1 MNRYMV
7 GVASAANGGSLTKGG
22 VNMEELWKAIDEYE
36 GYYEVSNFGRVRSL
50 DRVVID
56 TLGRSHHRKG
66 KVKAQTLNT
75 DGYLTVNL
83 SKDGSDKR
91 VRVHIL
97 VGKAFVD
104 GYFDGAEI
112 NHIDCDRTNNH
123 FSNLEWISHS
133 NNVQYSIDMG
143 NHVSV
148 SANYFGENNPNY
160 GNHKLSEI
168 YANDKELSKLK
179 QGRKGKQNGK
189 AVPIV
194 MTFSCGEQLSFDY
207 IGECA
212 EYLIKN
218 SIPRAKSVN
227 AVRNG
232 IEKSIKYNKDY
243 YGLRFEKVR

>member
-1 MNRYMV
+1 M
-7 GVASAANGGSLTKGG
+7 K
-22 VNMEELWKAIDEYE
+22 EIWKTIEGYE

-56 TLGRSHHRKG
+56 SLGRAQHRKG
-66 KVKAQTLNT
+66 KMKAQNLNT
-75 DGYLTVNL
+75 DGYPTVNL
-83 SKDGSDKR
+83 SKDGIDKR
-91 VRVHIL
+91 ISVHIL

-112 NHIDCDRTNNH
+112 NHIDCDRINNRVD
-123 FSNLEWISHS
+123 NLEWVSH
-133 NNVQYSIDMG
+133 NDNVKYSIDMG

-160 GNHKLSEI
+160 GNHKLKEK
-168 YANDKELSKLK
+168 YAKDKELSKLK

-189 AVPIV
+189 SIPVI
-194 MTFSCGEQLSFDY
+194 MTSLCGKKLFFDY

-212 EYLIKN
+212 KYLIQN
-218 SIPRAKSVN
+218 SIPRSKSID

-232 IEKSIKYNKDY
+232 ILKAIKQNTEY